1 MTDSL
6 NVVPPKR
13 SDMQTTD
20 GNAFTKRFQEFIEEV
35 VLRLNTIITTA
46 GGDPLDTDV
55 IEELILEFAGLH
67 SDPLSMIAIGQ
78 IKNLRDEVD
87 SMDQQ
92 IAALQASIGQ
102 LRAQSVEHDNTLEMI
117 QDSDETVPTQS
128 RLGNI
133 EKSIREVFELVGAS
147 SSGAWGGY

>member
-6 NVVPPKR
+6 NVVAPKR

-20 GNAFTKRFQEFIEEV
+20 GSAFTKRFQEFIEQV
-35 VLRLNTIITTA
+35 VLRLNTIIVTA

-55 IEELILEFAGLH
+55 IEELILEFAGLQ

-78 IKNLRDEVD
+78 LKNLQDEVN

-92 IAALQASIGQ
+92 IAALQASIQ
-102 LRAQSVEHDNTLEMI
+102 QVRTDAKNDFDDLLASFTASHLASLKARVSIIE
-117 QDSDETVPTQS
+117 
-128 RLGNI
+128 GNV
-133 EKSIREVFELVGAS
+133 REVLENAGS
-147 SSGAWGGY
+147 ISSGAW